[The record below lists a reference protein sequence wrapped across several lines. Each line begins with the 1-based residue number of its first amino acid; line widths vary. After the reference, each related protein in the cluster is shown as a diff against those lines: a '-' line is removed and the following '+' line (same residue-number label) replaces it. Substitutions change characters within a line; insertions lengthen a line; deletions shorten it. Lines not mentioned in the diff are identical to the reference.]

1 MVWLTSS
8 FFALMSVEKLHLNFL
23 VTKPAKPVRGVP
35 VHCARATQLNLR
47 RLLFP
52 YFKENQLCEPIC

>member
-1 MVWLTSS
+1 
-8 FFALMSVEKLHLNFL
+8 MSVEKLHVNFL

-35 VHCARATQLNLR
+35 VHCARATQLNRR